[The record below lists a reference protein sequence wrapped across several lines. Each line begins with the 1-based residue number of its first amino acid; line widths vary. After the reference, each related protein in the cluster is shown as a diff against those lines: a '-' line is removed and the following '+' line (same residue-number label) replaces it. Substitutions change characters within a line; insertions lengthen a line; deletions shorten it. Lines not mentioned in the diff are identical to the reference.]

1 MQKLEEIF
9 GIKIDNPDFF
19 KKALTHPSYT
29 KEQDLPYVENYER
42 LEFLGD
48 AVLKLS
54 ASDILYKKYPEYQEG
69 DLSKIRSII
78 VSDNTLSK
86 IAHEIGF
93 CDLIILANEGKIIK
107 VRGGAMSKNDS
118 FSSVEKN
125 VEEKS
130 AICTEEKN
138 SIAGYAAKLIEKG
151 DFVFLDAGTTTEKM
165 IDHLTVRDV
174 TFVTNGFIHAKKL
187 AVKGYKVFITGGEIK
202 ASTEAIVGAEC
213 VLTLKN
219 YNFTKCFMGTNGIS
233 LTAGFT
239 TPDVNEAKVKAA
251 AIESSR
257 EVFVLADH
265 SKFDEVS
272 SATFAGLGKAVI
284 ITDMIPNRKYKE
296 AADITE
302 VGQ

>member
-1 MQKLEEIF
+1 MLTEERHSMI
-9 GIKIDNPDFF
+9 IKAVN
-19 KKALTHPSYT
+19 
-29 KEQDLPYVENYER
+29 ER
-42 LEFLGD
+42 SSVTIAELAEMLD
-48 AVLKLS
+48 VS
-54 ASDILYKKYPEYQEG
+54 ASTVK
-69 DLSKIRSII
+69 R
-78 VSDNTLSK
+78 
-86 IAHEIGF
+86 
-93 CDLIILANEGKIIK
+93 DLIILANEGKIIK
-107 VRGGAMSKNDS
+107 VRGGAMSRNES
-118 FSSVEKN
+118 ITSVEKN
-125 VEEKS
+125 VEEKAS
-130 AICTEEKN
+130 ICTEEKMT
-138 SIAGYAAKLIEKG
+138 IAKYAAELIENG

-165 IDHLTVRDV
+165 IDYLNVKDV

-187 AVKGYKVFITGGEIK
+187 ARKGYKVFITGGEIK

-239 TPDVNEAKVKAA
+239 TPDVNEARVKSA

-257 EVFVLADH
+257 EVYVLADH

-284 ITDMIPNRKYKE
+284 ITDRIPNRKYNN

-302 VGQ
+302 VG

>member
-1 MQKLEEIF
+1 MLTEERHSMI
-9 GIKIDNPDFF
+9 IK
-19 KKALTHPSYT
+19 
-29 KEQDLPYVENYER
+29 
-42 LEFLGD
+42 
-48 AVLKLS
+48 AVNECASVTIAELAEMLDVS
-54 ASDILYKKYPEYQEG
+54 ASTVK
-69 DLSKIRSII
+69 R
-78 VSDNTLSK
+78 
-86 IAHEIGF
+86 
-93 CDLIILANEGKIIK
+93 DLIILANEGKIIK
-107 VRGGAMSKNDS
+107 VRGGAMSRNES
-118 FSSVEKN
+118 FTSVEKN
-125 VEEKS
+125 VEEKAS
-130 AICTEEKN
+130 ICTEEKMT
-138 SIAGYAAKLIEKG
+138 IAKYAAELIENG

-165 IDHLTVRDV
+165 IDYLNVKDV

-187 AVKGYKVFITGGEIK
+187 ARKGYKVFITGGEIK

-239 TPDVNEAKVKAA
+239 TPDVNEARVKSA

-257 EVFVLADH
+257 EVYVLADH

-284 ITDMIPNRKYKE
+284 ITDRIPNRKYNN

-302 VGQ
+302 VG

>member
-1 MQKLEEIF
+1 MLTEERHSMIT
-9 GIKIDNPDFF
+9 
-19 KKALTHPSYT
+19 KA
-29 KEQDLPYVENYER
+29 VNER
-42 LEFLGD
+42 SSVTIAELAEMLD
-48 AVLKLS
+48 VS
-54 ASDILYKKYPEYQEG
+54 ASTVK
-69 DLSKIRSII
+69 R
-78 VSDNTLSK
+78 
-86 IAHEIGF
+86 
-93 CDLIILANEGKIIK
+93 DLIILANEGKIIK
-107 VRGGAMSKNDS
+107 VRGGAMSRNES
-118 FSSVEKN
+118 FTSVEKN
-125 VEEKS
+125 VEEKAS
-130 AICTEEKN
+130 ICTEEKMT
-138 SIAGYAAKLIEKG
+138 IAKYAAELIENG

-165 IDHLTVRDV
+165 IDYLNVKDV

-187 AVKGYKVFITGGEIK
+187 ARKGYKVFITGGEIK

-239 TPDVNEAKVKAA
+239 TPDVNEARVKSA

-257 EVFVLADH
+257 EVYVLADH

-284 ITDMIPNRKYKE
+284 ITDRIPNRKYNN

-302 VGQ
+302 VG

>member
-1 MQKLEEIF
+1 MLTEERHSMI
-9 GIKIDNPDFF
+9 IKAVN
-19 KKALTHPSYT
+19 
-29 KEQDLPYVENYER
+29 ER
-42 LEFLGD
+42 ASVTIAELSEILN
-48 AVLKLS
+48 VS
-54 ASDILYKKYPEYQEG
+54 ASTVK
-69 DLSKIRSII
+69 R
-78 VSDNTLSK
+78 
-86 IAHEIGF
+86 
-93 CDLIILANEGKIIK
+93 DLIILANEGKIIK

-213 VLTLKN
+213 A
-219 YNFTKCFMGTNGIS
+219 Y
-233 LTAGFT
+233 
-239 TPDVNEAKVKAA
+239 
-251 AIESSR
+251 SR
-257 EVFVLADH
+257 
-265 SKFDEVS
+265 
-272 SATFAGLGKAVI
+272 
-284 ITDMIPNRKYKE
+284 
-296 AADITE
+296 
-302 VGQ
+302 

>member
-1 MQKLEEIF
+1 MLTEERHSMI
-9 GIKIDNPDFF
+9 IKAVN
-19 KKALTHPSYT
+19 
-29 KEQDLPYVENYER
+29 ER
-42 LEFLGD
+42 SSVTIAELAEMLD
-48 AVLKLS
+48 VS
-54 ASDILYKKYPEYQEG
+54 ASTVK
-69 DLSKIRSII
+69 R
-78 VSDNTLSK
+78 
-86 IAHEIGF
+86 
-93 CDLIILANEGKIIK
+93 DLIILANEGKIIK
-107 VRGGAMSKNDS
+107 VRGGAMSRNES
-118 FSSVEKN
+118 FTSVEKN
-125 VEEKS
+125 VEEKAS
-130 AICTEEKN
+130 ICTEEKMT
-138 SIAGYAAKLIEKG
+138 IAKYAAELIEKG

-165 IDHLTVRDV
+165 IDYLNVKDV

-187 AVKGYKVFITGGEIK
+187 ARKGYKVFITGGEIK

-239 TPDVNEAKVKAA
+239 TPDVNEARVISA

-257 EVFVLADH
+257 EVYVLADH

-284 ITDMIPNRKYKE
+284 ITDRIPNRKYNN

-302 VGQ
+302 VG

>member
-1 MQKLEEIF
+1 MLTEERHSMI
-9 GIKIDNPDFF
+9 IKAVN
-19 KKALTHPSYT
+19 
-29 KEQDLPYVENYER
+29 ER
-42 LEFLGD
+42 SSVTIAELAEMLD
-48 AVLKLS
+48 VS
-54 ASDILYKKYPEYQEG
+54 ASTVK
-69 DLSKIRSII
+69 R
-78 VSDNTLSK
+78 
-86 IAHEIGF
+86 
-93 CDLIILANEGKIIK
+93 DLIILANEGKIIK
-107 VRGGAMSKNDS
+107 VRGGAMSRNES
-118 FSSVEKN
+118 FTSVEKN
-125 VEEKS
+125 VEEKAS
-130 AICTEEKN
+130 ICTEEKMT
-138 SIAGYAAKLIEKG
+138 IAKYAAELIENG

-165 IDHLTVRDV
+165 IDYLNVKDV

-187 AVKGYKVFITGGEIK
+187 ARKGYKVFITGGGIK

-239 TPDVNEAKVKAA
+239 TPDVNEARVKSA

-257 EVFVLADH
+257 EVYVLADH

-284 ITDMIPNRKYKE
+284 ITARIPNRKYNN

-302 VGQ
+302 VG